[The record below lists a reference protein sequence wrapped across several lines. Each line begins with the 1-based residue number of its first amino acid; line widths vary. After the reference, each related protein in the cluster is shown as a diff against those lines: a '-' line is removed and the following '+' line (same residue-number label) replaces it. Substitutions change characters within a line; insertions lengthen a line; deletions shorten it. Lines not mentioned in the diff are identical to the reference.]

1 MKTPLIL
8 DLDTG
13 IDDTIALFLA
23 AVNEDVEL
31 LGVVSTYGNVSAA
44 LSAENSL
51 KVLSLA
57 GRYDVP
63 VFIGRRGPLNS
74 SSVFEPDEV
83 SRRIHGENGTG
94 NVTLPESG
102 RKVEAKNGIEWLGE
116 MFERYGENLVYVTT
130 GPMTNLASLLLSR
143 PELKSSKCRV
153 VSMGGA
159 LTVRGNVS
167 HFAEANIHKDPES
180 AKTAFESGLDITMVG
195 LDVTMRSRLRI
206 SDAEA
211 WRSTGTEA
219 GTILSDM
226 LLYYI
231 ENTTGTDDTY
241 IHDPSALCCA
251 LHPEWFTLLSL
262 PLTVETEG
270 SDRGRTVVDG
280 ERILEKN
287 PRAKAAVLVE
297 SCRVESFVT
306 QGILNRISR
315 R

>member
-23 AVNEDVEL
+23 AVNEGVEL
-31 LGVVSTYGNVSAA
+31 LGVVSTYGNVSAPR
-44 LSAENSL
+44 SAENSL

-57 GRYDVP
+57 GRDDVP
-63 VFIGRRGPLNS
+63 VFVGRRGPLYS

-94 NVTLPESG
+94 NVVLPESG
-102 RKVEAKNGIEWLGE
+102 RKPGEKNGVEWLGE
-116 MFERYGENLVYVTT
+116 MFEMYGEDLVYVTT
-130 GPMTNLASLLLSR
+130 GPMTNLASLILSK
-143 PELKSSKCRV
+143 PELKESKCRI

-167 HFAEANIHKDPES
+167 HFAEANIHKDPEA

-211 WRSTGTEA
+211 WRSTGSPA

-251 LHPEWFTLLSL
+251 LHPEWFTLLPL

-270 SDRGRTVVDG
+270 SDRGRTVVDR
-280 ERILEKN
+280 ERILERN

-297 SCRVESFVT
+297 SDKVESFVS
-306 QGILNRISR
+306 GSILRTISR

>member
-23 AVNEDVEL
+23 ATNPDVEL
-31 LGVVSTYGNVSAA
+31 LGVVSTYGNVSAER
-44 LSAENSL
+44 SAENSL
-51 KVLSLA
+51 KILSLA
-57 GRYDVP
+57 GHDDVP
-63 VFIGRRGPLNS
+63 VFVGRRSPLLS
-74 SSVFEPDEV
+74 DEVFFPDEV

-102 RKVEAKNGIEWLGE
+102 RKPEEKNGIEWLGD
-116 MFERYGENLVYVTT
+116 MFERYGEDLVYVTT
-130 GPMTNLASLLLSR
+130 GPMTNLASLILSK
-143 PELKSSKCRV
+143 PELKESKCRV

-159 LTVRGNVS
+159 LTVMGNVS
-167 HFAEANIHKDPES
+167 HFAEANIHKDPEA

-195 LDVTMRSRLRI
+195 LDVTMRSRL
-206 SDAEA
+206 SKGDAEA
-211 WRSTGTEA
+211 WRSTGTPA

-226 LLYYI
+226 LFYYI

-241 IHDPSALCCA
+241 IHDPSALACA
-251 LHPEWFTLLSL
+251 LHPEWFTLLPL

-270 SDRGRTVVDG
+270 SDRGRTVVDR

-287 PRAKAAVLVE
+287 PRAKAAVLVDGDK
-297 SCRVESFVT
+297 VESFVS
-306 QGILNRISR
+306 GSILRTISR
-315 R
+315 C

>member
-31 LGVVSTYGNVSAA
+31 LGVVSTYGNVSA
-44 LSAENSL
+44 LRSAENSL
-51 KVLSLA
+51 KILFLA
-57 GRYDVP
+57 GCDDVP
-63 VFIGRRGPLNS
+63 VFIGRRSPLLS
-74 SSVFEPDEV
+74 DEVFFPDEV

-102 RKVEAKNGIEWLGE
+102 RKPEEKNGIEWLGE
-116 MFERYGENLVYVTT
+116 MFERYGEDLVYVTT

-167 HFAEANIHKDPES
+167 HFAEANIHKDPEA
-180 AKTAFESGLDITMVG
+180 AKTAFESVLDITMVG
-195 LDVTMRSRLRI
+195 LDVTMRSRL
-206 SDAEA
+206 SKGDAEA

-251 LHPEWFTLLSL
+251 LHPEWFTLLPL

-270 SDRGRTVVDG
+270 SDRGRTVVDR

-287 PRAKAAVLVE
+287 PRAKAAVLVDGDK
-297 SCRVESFVT
+297 VESFVS
-306 QGILNRISR
+306 GSILRTISR
-315 R
+315 C